1 MKILVADRFDSSTIE
16 ALKASGEVE
25 VRAEATADELPGLV
39 SELRPS
45 ALLVRS
51 TRVTA
56 KTLHASDRLS
66 LVVRAGA
73 GCDTIDVA
81 EASRRG
87 IHVACTP
94 GKNAIA
100 VAELVWGLILACDR
114 RIPDQ
119 IQELRAGRWNRSE
132 YAKANGLWGK
142 TLGIV
147 GFGQIG
153 REVASRAKAFG
164 MRVVAWSRRLTEDDA
179 DKAGVDYVANIVN
192 VARLAD
198 VVSVSVVSNPETQD
212 LLGEKFFN
220 AMRTGAI
227 FVNTSRVGVVDE
239 KALAKAVVDKQLRCG
254 IDIFTQEPQ
263 GGSGEIRNDL
273 LKLPSIF
280 GTHHIG
286 AQTDQAQR
294 ATATEAVR
302 VIRVWSESG
311 QVLNCVNRA
320 AATPATAVLTVR
332 HLNKPGVLAH
342 IFYTLGQAQINVE
355 EMDNVVYEGGEAACA
370 KIQLSRLPSEEH
382 IVTIRKNPNV
392 LGTSLSLIK
401 R

>member
-1 MKILVADRFDSSTIE
+1 MKILVADRFDNASIE
-16 ALKASGEVE
+16 ALKALGDVE
-25 VRAEATADELPGLV
+25 VRAEATADELPSLV
-39 SELRPS
+39 SELRPA

-56 KTLHASDRLS
+56 KTLHASDRLA
-66 LVVRAGA
+66 LVVRAAA
-73 GCDTIDVA
+73 GVDTIDVA

-87 IHVACTP
+87 IFVACTP

-100 VAELVWGLILACDR
+100 VAELVWGLILGADR
-114 RIPDQ
+114 RIVEQVND
-119 IQELRAGRWNRSE
+119 LRAGKWNRTE
-132 YAKANGLWGK
+132 YAKSSGVWGK

-147 GFGQIG
+147 GFGQVG
-153 REVASRAKAFG
+153 REISLRAKAFG
-164 MRVVAWSRRLTEDDA
+164 MRVVAWSRRLTEDEA

-198 VVSVSVVSNPETQD
+198 VVSVSVVSNAETQD
-212 LLGEKFFN
+212 LIGEKFFN
-220 AMRTGAI
+220 AMRTGATFI
-227 FVNTSRVGVVDE
+227 NTSRVGVVDE

-254 IDIFTQEPQ
+254 IDIFRDEPN
-263 GGSGEIRNDL
+263 GGSGEIRNEL
-273 LKLPSIF
+273 AKMPSVY

-302 VIRVWSESG
+302 VIKVWADSG
-311 QVLNCVNRA
+311 QVHNCVNRA
-320 AATPATAVLTVR
+320 AGTPATAILTVR

-355 EMDNVVYEGGEAACA
+355 EVDNVVYDGGEAACA